1 MYQLLSGK
9 VWDFKWSAV
18 GKKSII
24 FSSKEKKQ
32 MYLLKYL
39 SLLFERVIKYT

>member
-9 VWDFKWSAV
+9 VWDSKWSAV

-24 FSSKEKKQ
+24 FSSKEKKADVP
-32 MYLLKYL
+32 
-39 SLLFERVIKYT
+39 SRIPEFIV